1 MLAPHAVPL
10 AIEYLA
16 NENVANEN
24 DANDND
30 DGVGAKERADDDL
43 SHVGS
48 WPVTRPGSGG
58 SSVATR

>member
-16 NENVANEN
+16 IENVDDEN
-24 DANDND
+24 AES
-30 DGVGAKERADDDL
+30 VGAKERADDDL

-58 SSVATR
+58 TSVTTR